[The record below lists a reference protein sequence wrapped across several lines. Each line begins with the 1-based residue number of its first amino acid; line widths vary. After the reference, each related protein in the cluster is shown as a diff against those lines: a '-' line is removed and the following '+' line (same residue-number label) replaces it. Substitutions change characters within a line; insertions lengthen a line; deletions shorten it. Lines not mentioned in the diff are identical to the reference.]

1 MGNDGF
7 DLISLKPA
15 TNQKE
20 KDRQTEAD
28 NQKRS
33 INSAKYLFHKEG
45 EDGGIHRNQTR
56 EGDWKQAPHRKE
68 RPDDNNDKSG

>member
-1 MGNDGF
+1 MGNYGL

-20 KDRQTEAD
+20 KDWQTEAD

-33 INSAKYLFHKEG
+33 INSAKYLFDKEG
-45 EDGGIHRNQTR
+45 EYGGIHRNQTR
-56 EGDWKQAPHRKE
+56 EGDWEQAPHRKE
-68 RPDDNNDKSG
+68 YPDDNNDNSG